1 MHFVSEW
8 KDSLQTDI
16 WRLPITFHWLRWNQ
30 VKSIVESQE
39 NNYLVLPACTKEQAL
54 LAGKP
59 VERMAVM

>member
-8 KDSLQTDI
+8 DGSLQTDT

-39 NNYLVLPACTKEQAL
+39 NIYLVFSACAKEASSSCR
-54 LAGKP
+54 
-59 VERMAVM
+59 ETS